1 MKDLEVIYDPP
12 IIKIAMEKTRN
23 AILQALKIR
32 EMSIED
38 LSFLLDKDPSTV
50 YRHVKKLEEA
60 GLILPAKKEKR
71 KKGYTTLY
79 ERTAKNFIISTDSF
93 FKDQY
98 LKDLKEK
105 KKYLVSGIM
114 EKIGF
119 KIKDENTFEKYFYE
133 INKYSFDKLIEYNK
147 DLDFNTLR
155 EIYTILSI
163 IYVQENNINFKD
175 LFEKL
180 SNK

>member
-71 KKGYTTLY
+71 KKG
-79 ERTAKNFIISTDSF
+79 
-93 FKDQY
+93 
-98 LKDLKEK
+98 
-105 KKYLVSGIM
+105 
-114 EKIGF
+114 
-119 KIKDENTFEKYFYE
+119 
-133 INKYSFDKLIEYNK
+133 
-147 DLDFNTLR
+147 
-155 EIYTILSI
+155 
-163 IYVQENNINFKD
+163 
-175 LFEKL
+175 
-180 SNK
+180 